1 MGGCDLN
8 IPPWDQ
14 GIFTLTSVREGAYQ
28 FDGVWM
34 NSSSK
39 RSVSW
44 KVHMAAG
51 DVNMQVFKSESQHQ
65 CCVLQKEIQDK
76 FVRARYCEGES
87 GASADPC

>member
-1 MGGCDLN
+1 MGGCELN

-14 GIFTLTSVREGAYQ
+14 GIFTLTSVREGSYQ

-65 CCVLQKEIQDK
+65 
-76 FVRARYCEGES
+76 
-87 GASADPC
+87 